1 MERRGLFRSGSSARF
16 PLMLLSRER
25 GAARAADQGAPA
37 LPRRSVAAGPVVAV
51 VTLVAALLA
60 TRAAGVPLR
69 DPDGVAGRR
78 FVWVVCLVV
87 ALVGLDVVVRAARRS
102 GTLTPSRTAMRS
114 VRRER
119 WSWHRGVAVGSA
131 LVSFYV
137 SYLAYRNLKSVVPLL
152 RPGDLFDRQLADF
165 ERGLFGGNDPAALLH
180 SLLGTGVQTQVL
192 SIVYVFF
199 ILFVPLS
206 LAAAVVFSPNLPGG
220 LFYATAAS
228 LNWPLGAASY
238 LLLPALGP
246 IYAEPAGFAHLPASD
261 ASALQGL
268 LLDERLEFLR
278 DPVASGAAQSIAA
291 FASVHVSMIFTAAVA
306 AHLLG
311 MARRLR
317 IALWVLLA
325 VTTAAT
331 IYLGWHYVID
341 DLVGV
346 IIGLAALALA
356 RALTGFEP
364 RTKRRRP
371 REAPG

>member
-1 MERRGLFRSGSSARF
+1 V
-16 PLMLLSRER
+16 LLSRER
-25 GAARAADQGAPA
+25 GAASEADQGAPA

-102 GTLTPSRTAMRS
+102 GTLTPSRAAMRS

-180 SLLGTGVQTQVL
+180 SLLGTGVQTQIL

-238 LLLPALGP
+238 FTLPALGP

-291 FASVHVSMIFTAAVA
+291 FASVHISMIFTAAVA

-311 MARRLR
+311 MGRRLR

>member
-1 MERRGLFRSGSSARF
+1 MERKGLFRSGSSARF

-180 SLLGTGVQTQVL
+180 SLLGTGVQTQIL

-291 FASVHVSMIFTAAVA
+291 FASVHISMIFTAAVA

-311 MARRLR
+311 LARRLR

-364 RTKRRRP
+364 RTKGRRP